1 MVILEIQSYPPNTA
15 ALGAGEQTS
24 VMGVILHYQE
34 EAYSG
39 LENEQRSTEVQY
51 GGGGLYQN
59 KISHMFGS
67 CCISGPD
74 QA

>member
-24 VMGVILHYQE
+24 VKGVILHYQE

-39 LENEQRSTEVQY
+39 LENQQRSTEVQY
-51 GGGGLYQN
+51 GGGGGLTVSKQDLP
-59 KISHMFGS
+59 HVWFMLHL
-67 CCISGPD
+67 
-74 QA
+74 